1 MLIPNEKFLSV
12 LLKNKITINGVL
24 HIGAHD
30 CEELPFYKEICD
42 AESIIWIDALEFK
55 VNEQKAKGVKNIFC
69 AIISDKDNEEVNFNV
84 SNNYASSSIL
94 PFGTH
99 TVEHPHIHYI
109 GYIPS
114 KTVTVD
120 TFFQQNNL
128 DPSKYNVWNIDIQ
141 GADLLALKGGVNAL
155 KHVNVLYLEVNEK
168 ELYKGCANVKEIDDY
183 VSQFG
188 FTRVLTEMTIHGW
201 GDAIYVKN

>member
-1 MLIPNEKFLSV
+1 LIVSCVVVTTAL
-12 LLKNKITINGVL
+12 G
-24 HIGAHD
+24 GA
-30 CEELPFYKEICD
+30 L
-42 AESIIWIDALEFK
+42 
-55 VNEQKAKGVKNIFC
+55 
-69 AIISDKDNEEVNFNV
+69 
-84 SNNYASSSIL
+84 
-94 PFGTH
+94 T
-99 TVEHPHIHYI
+99 
-109 GYIPS
+109 

-120 TFFQQNNL
+120 TFLQRNNL

-168 ELYKGCANVKEIDDY
+168 ELYEGCPNVKDIDDF
-183 VSQFG
+183 VSKYG

>member
-84 SNNYASSSIL
+84 SKNYASSSIL